1 MGKHVF
7 VTVGTTKFD
16 PLVCAIDDA
25 MVLETLYHKGF
36 TSLLVQIGHGEHM
49 PTFPT
54 EAGISCESY
63 RFKPTLQQDM
73 ARADLVISHA
83 GAGSI
88 MEALGLGKALVVVV
102 NSALMDNHQEELAEA
117 LAQRNYL
124 VATTPEGLAQTLTEF
139 DDSKGARTPYPAA
152 TPEVFAAIVNEEMC
166 SAQQQTAYCSRVMP
180 R

>member
-54 EAGISCESY
+54 EVSY
-63 RFKPTLQQDM
+63 KKHDLPDSPCLRNAHGYVAALRDVHVVEIDM
-73 ARADLVISHA
+73 RASTYCCCTVSNLA
-83 GAGSI
+83 TYPRY
-88 MEALGLGKALVVVV
+88 VVFG
-102 NSALMDNHQEELAEA
+102 D
-117 LAQRNYL
+117 
-124 VATTPEGLAQTLTEF
+124 
-139 DDSKGARTPYPAA
+139 
-152 TPEVFAAIVNEEMC
+152 EVGFAAQNRP
-166 SAQQQTAYCSRVMP
+166 QQ
-180 R
+180 